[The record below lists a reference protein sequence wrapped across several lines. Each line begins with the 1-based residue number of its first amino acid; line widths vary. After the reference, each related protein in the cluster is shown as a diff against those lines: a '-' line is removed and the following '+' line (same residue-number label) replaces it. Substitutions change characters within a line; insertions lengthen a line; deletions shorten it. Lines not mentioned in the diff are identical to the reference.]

1 MSPRKKY
8 GKSFVQKFECFL
20 LLSFIFQISFPNC
33 KQHRASMPTCTDY
46 ESAVKQFMET
56 NKKRQAKID
65 RNLKALANFGEEE
78 MKRMLEHSASED
90 DDEKAEE
97 MNEEVM
103 KQENISYVAL
113 VFEDVAFISR

>member
-1 MSPRKKY
+1 MCRNLNAFY
-8 GKSFVQKFECFL
+8 FYHSFFRYLFRTANNIGP
-20 LLSFIFQISFPNC
+20 S
-33 KQHRASMPTCTDY
+33 SMPTCTDY

-78 MKRMLEHSASED
+78 MKRMLEQSASED

-97 MNEEVM
+97 MNEEVI